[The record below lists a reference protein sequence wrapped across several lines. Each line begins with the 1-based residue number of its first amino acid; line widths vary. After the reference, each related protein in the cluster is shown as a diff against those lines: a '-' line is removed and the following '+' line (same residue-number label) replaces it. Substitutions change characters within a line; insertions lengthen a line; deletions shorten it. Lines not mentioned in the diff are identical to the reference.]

1 MAVELAQVAA
11 GLPVAAS
18 LALAGG
24 ITSFREGRR
33 RAMLNEAMHEL
44 RRPLQVLSLALPV
57 DLPQAVPVES
67 SLQLAT
73 VALERLDREI
83 NGASLETV
91 VAEVSVSELIVAA
104 MQRWR
109 KAAVSRGRRIHMR
122 RNEQE
127 AFVEGS
133 PFDLAQALDNLLSN
147 AIEHGAGEVD
157 LGWCLEGDQVCVSVT
172 DAGSSGGVRTEV
184 NRRRRGGR
192 ARRGHGLRVVSRIAT
207 AHGGSFSLHRTPH
220 GTEACLRLP
229 LGRPGGAG

>member
-33 RAMLNEAMHEL
+33 RATLNEAMHEL

-57 DLPQAVPVES
+57 DLAQAAPVES

-83 NGASLETV
+83 NGASLGTV
-91 VAEVSVSELIVAA
+91 VAEVSVRELVEAA
-104 MQRWR
+104 GQRWR
-109 KAAVSRGRRIHMR
+109 KAAAADAGRIHLR
-122 RNEQE
+122 LDGPE
-127 AFVEGS
+127 AFVEGN

-147 AIEHGAGEVD
+147 AIEHGAGRVEI
-157 LGWCLEGDQVCVSVT
+157 GWDCDGDRVCISVT
-172 DAGSSGGVRTEV
+172 DAGASGGVKTGVR
-184 NRRRRGGR
+184 RRRRGGR
-192 ARRGHGLRVVSRIAT
+192 SRRGHGLRVVSRIAR
-207 AHGGSFSLHRTPH
+207 AEGGSFTLRLNPH
-220 GTEACLRLP
+220 VTEACLRLP
-229 LGRPGGAG
+229 LRRRGGER